1 MAGFA
6 AGPRGRVG
14 PRVVL
19 RLAARH
25 EQRLGSRGRAV
36 RAASRTHFRRNPRGR
51 ASSRAADRP
60 RLVYL
65 TSVRRTSPGGRKISR
80 DLAGKRAARSRA
92 CPRASDPSASAFS
105 GRLQRAFGAS
115 GPAGRDARPGF
126 LETRDPLPPTRSWFV
141 VTTTRLGRGGLGLGL
156 FGASSR
162 TSPCCARDARD
173 VAREARRPTRG
184 MFGSATRSFDTSLSP
199 LV

>member
-1 MAGFA
+1 MAAFA

-14 PRVVL
+14 PRGRS

-25 EQRLGSRGRAV
+25 EWRLGSHGRAV

-60 RLVYL
+60 QLVYL
-65 TSVRRTSPGGRKISR
+65 TSVRRTSSGSRRISR

-105 GRLQRAFGAS
+105 GRFKRAFG
-115 GPAGRDARPGF
+115 GPEPTSRGVRPGF
-126 LETRDPLPPTRSWFV
+126 PEVCDPLAA
-141 VTTTRLGRGGLGLGL
+141 TT
-156 FGASSR
+156 SR
-162 TSPCCARDARD
+162 FAVQQRDSAETALVWDYLEHRRVPRH
-173 VAREARRPTRG
+173 VARGTPGT
-184 MFGSATRSFDTSLSP
+184 
-199 LV
+199 